1 MGCLYLLLVAFH
13 FNAGCSLSGE
23 QSIKEVRGHT
33 GGSVVLPC
41 SCTDLQT
48 KPQRVTWQVYRGK
61 EWTEV
66 FSADEYRDRLQQLN
80 EESPANLSLLI
91 SDLRE
96 EDEGDYRCQTEK
108 ESRFFS
114 LFVKGCD
121 LVKSGMTEEVTRF
134 SGESVVLLCSCT
146 DLQTKPNT
154 VKWEFGLKKSVNLH
168 FDEIYSAQTGQH
180 RDRVRLTNKNSGNLS
195 LLMSDLTEEDQG
207 DYRCSVQGDFTRIRL
222 QVKVRET
229 PTHLWTTDRTTTPSV
244 SPSDLPTTHQQA
256 VDLQPTPSVDPP
268 TTLSKSPT
276 TNQHTTFSLQ
286 LGRRS
291 RQNVTNKVHL
301 DLNRKQENQTVSDD
315 VTYSKVT
322 HSNTATPARVQISTG
337 EQTEYACIKT
347 N

>member
-114 LFVKGCD
+114 LFVK
-121 LVKSGMTEEVTRF
+121 
-134 SGESVVLLCSCT
+134 
-146 DLQTKPNT
+146 
-154 VKWEFGLKKSVNLH
+154 
-168 FDEIYSAQTGQH
+168 
-180 RDRVRLTNKNSGNLS
+180 
-195 LLMSDLTEEDQG
+195 
-207 DYRCSVQGDFTRIRL
+207 
-222 QVKVRET
+222 VRET

-286 LGRRS
+286 LGLGILVVLLLLLFGVVMITCWRHRGRRS

>member
-1 MGCLYLLLVAFH
+1 MLEQ
-13 FNAGCSLSGE
+13 AGCSLSGD
-23 QSIKEVRGHT
+23 QTKEFRGHT
-33 GGSVVLPC
+33 GSSVLLPC
-41 SCTDLQT
+41 SCTDLLT
-48 KPQRVTWQVYRGK
+48 KPQRVTWQVYRRGK

-66 FSADEYRDRLQQLN
+66 FSADQYRDRLQQFN
-80 EESPANLSLLI
+80 NPANLSLLI

-146 DLQTKPNT
+146 DLQTKPNS
-154 VKWEFGLKKSVNLH
+154 VKWEFGLKKSGNLH

-195 LLMSDLTEEDQG
+195 LLISDLTEEDQG
-207 DYRCSVQGDFTRIRL
+207 VYRCSVQGDFTRIRL

-229 PTHLWTTDRTTTPSV
+229 PTHLWTTDPTTTPSV

-268 TTLSKSPT
+268 TTVSKSPT

-291 RQNVTNKVHL
+291 RQNITNKVHL
-301 DLNRKQENQTVSDD
+301 DLNRKQENQSL
-315 VTYSKVT
+315 
-322 HSNTATPARVQISTG
+322 QL
-337 EQTEYACIKT
+337 
-347 N
+347 